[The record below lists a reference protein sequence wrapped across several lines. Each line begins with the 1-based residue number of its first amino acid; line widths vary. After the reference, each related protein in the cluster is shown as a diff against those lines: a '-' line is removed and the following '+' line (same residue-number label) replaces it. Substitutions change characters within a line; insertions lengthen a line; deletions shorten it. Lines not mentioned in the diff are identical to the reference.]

1 MSKLGRYSADRKK
14 VETLAATKTITVADC
29 GTLFIC
35 TTHNITGTL
44 PDAATAGAGWWAKF
58 IIGASAAG
66 TLTITG
72 SATDAPTRN
81 IFLLRNSK
89 TEALVNLG
97 LLVGQASPDGGA
109 TGGIRIDL
117 SGGKV
122 GDQVELVCDGTNY
135 YATSFTSSSVAIGP
149 AIPAGLI

>member
-58 IIGASAAG
+58 IIGASSAG
-66 TLTITG
+66 TSNLKDRGAGEPRTSG
-72 SATDAPTRN
+72 WPSQSGRWCYWRN
-81 IFLLRNSK
+81 QN
-89 TEALVNLG
+89 
-97 LLVGQASPDGGA
+97 
-109 TGGIRIDL
+109 
-117 SGGKV
+117 
-122 GDQVELVCDGTNY
+122 
-135 YATSFTSSSVAIGP
+135 
-149 AIPAGLI
+149 